1 LGYLQHIH
9 TATERYSI
17 QITDQQKEIWQEQ
30 HHRNGIHN
38 QTRQAANAHS
48 NPDPVTF
55 FAFLFPVGTSLKCKS
70 FTIVWAR
77 CVLFGSSPACATPQ
91 SLPGQLSHGSHAAQK
106 R

>member
-38 QTRQAANAHS
+38 RTNQVLIH
-48 NPDPVTF
+48 F
-55 FAFLFPVGTSLKCKS
+55 GILFHYRGTC
-70 FTIVWAR
+70 
-77 CVLFGSSPACATPQ
+77 
-91 SLPGQLSHGSHAAQK
+91 
-106 R
+106 